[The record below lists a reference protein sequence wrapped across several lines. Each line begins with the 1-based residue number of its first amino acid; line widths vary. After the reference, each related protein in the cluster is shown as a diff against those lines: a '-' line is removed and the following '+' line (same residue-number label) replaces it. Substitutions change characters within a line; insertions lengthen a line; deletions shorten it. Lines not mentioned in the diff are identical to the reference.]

1 MLRFFSLLCKVC
13 LDSNSEAGPCC
24 RTSSCAG
31 RELLPVFSSGCS
43 LSVPQGKQPRL
54 EKAILVVVVGWCHPY
69 SPGSEGLLLTKLT
82 LRSIYGGILGLVAV
96 PRLGLY
102 N

>member
-1 MLRFFSLLCKVC
+1 MRQVLVV
-13 LDSNSEAGPCC
+13 GPALVLEE
-24 RTSSCAG
+24 SCY
-31 RELLPVFSSGCS
+31 RFSSGCS
-43 LSVPQGKQPRL
+43 LSVPQGKQTRL
-54 EKAILVVVVGWCHPY
+54 EKAILVVVVGWCCPY
-69 SPGSEGLLLTKLT
+69 SPLSEGLLLTKLT